1 MYINRPSSEGR
12 FFHIFCKISVINT
25 ILTSPYKSNIIDVV
39 QFEKGVIIM
48 NKRIDKKKQ
57 KRTLESAVT
66 ATATS
71 SAQATATP
79 VVEIKE
85 VVKEVKVPVEVPAK
99 NPAFYVQYQSAEY
112 TVAAITERVIADCNA
127 KGHAVETPEALSIY
141 LKPEDKKAYYTLG
154 GFNGYIEL

>member
-1 MYINRPSSEGR
+1 MVGDRIYDKACVDSIECSS
-12 FFHIFCKISVINT
+12 KYV
-25 ILTSPYKSNIIDVV
+25 
-39 QFEKGVIIM
+39 
-48 NKRIDKKKQ
+48 NKNYLFIETKEQ
-57 KRTLESAVT
+57 
-66 ATATS
+66 
-71 SAQATATP
+71 
-79 VVEIKE
+79 IKE

-127 KGHAVETPEALSIY
+127 KGHAVENPEALSIY

>member
-1 MYINRPSSEGR
+1 
-12 FFHIFCKISVINT
+12 
-25 ILTSPYKSNIIDVV
+25 
-39 QFEKGVIIM
+39 M

-71 SAQATATP
+71 SVPATATP

-112 TVAAITERVIADCNA
+112 TC
-127 KGHAVETPEALSIY
+127 L
-141 LKPEDKKAYYTLG
+141 LYTSRCV
-154 GFNGYIEL
+154 

>member
-1 MYINRPSSEGR
+1 
-12 FFHIFCKISVINT
+12 
-25 ILTSPYKSNIIDVV
+25 
-39 QFEKGVIIM
+39 M

-71 SAQATATP
+71 SAPATATP

-85 VVKEVKVPVEVPAK
+85 VVKEVEVPAK

-127 KGHAVETPEALSIY
+127 KGHAVENPEALSIY

>member
-1 MYINRPSSEGR
+1 
-12 FFHIFCKISVINT
+12 
-25 ILTSPYKSNIIDVV
+25 
-39 QFEKGVIIM
+39 M

-71 SAQATATP
+71 SAPATATP
-79 VVEIKE
+79 VVKI
-85 VVKEVKVPVEVPAK
+85 KEVKVPVEVPAK

-127 KGHAVETPEALSIY
+127 KGHAVENPEALSIY

>member
-1 MYINRPSSEGR
+1 
-12 FFHIFCKISVINT
+12 
-25 ILTSPYKSNIIDVV
+25 
-39 QFEKGVIIM
+39 M

-71 SAQATATP
+71 SAPATATP
-79 VVEIKE
+79 VVEI
-85 VVKEVKVPVEVPAK
+85 KVPVEVPAK

-127 KGHAVETPEALSIY
+127 KGHAVENPEALSIY

>member
-1 MYINRPSSEGR
+1 
-12 FFHIFCKISVINT
+12 
-25 ILTSPYKSNIIDVV
+25 
-39 QFEKGVIIM
+39 M

-71 SAQATATP
+71 SAPATATP

-127 KGHAVETPEALSIY
+127 KGHAVENPIITPVRKNTVSLTTNISNIKRI
-141 LKPEDKKAYYTLG
+141 LLLRFTVIIP
-154 GFNGYIEL
+154 

>member
-1 MYINRPSSEGR
+1 
-12 FFHIFCKISVINT
+12 
-25 ILTSPYKSNIIDVV
+25 
-39 QFEKGVIIM
+39 M

-71 SAQATATP
+71 SAPATATP

-112 TVAAITERVIADCNA
+112 TVSAITERVIADCNA
-127 KGHAVETPEALSIY
+127 KGHAVENPEALSIY
-141 LKPEDKKAYYTLG
+141 LKPEDKSILHPWSSMDILNYKGVFYGA
-154 GFNGYIEL
+154 

>member
-1 MYINRPSSEGR
+1 
-12 FFHIFCKISVINT
+12 
-25 ILTSPYKSNIIDVV
+25 
-39 QFEKGVIIM
+39 M

-71 SAQATATP
+71 
-79 VVEIKE
+79 
-85 VVKEVKVPVEVPAK
+85 KEVKVPAEVPAK

-127 KGHAVETPEALSIY
+127 KGHAVENPEALSIY

>member
-1 MYINRPSSEGR
+1 M
-12 FFHIFCKISVINT
+12 INT

-71 SAQATATP
+71 SAPATATP

-99 NPAFYVQYQSAEY
+99 NPAFYVQYQSCLLY
-112 TVAAITERVIADCNA
+112 TSDAADE
-127 KGHAVETPEALSIY
+127 
-141 LKPEDKKAYYTLG
+141 
-154 GFNGYIEL
+154 

>member
-1 MYINRPSSEGR
+1 
-12 FFHIFCKISVINT
+12 
-25 ILTSPYKSNIIDVV
+25 
-39 QFEKGVIIM
+39 M

-71 SAQATATP
+71 SAPATATP
-79 VVEIKE
+79 
-85 VVKEVKVPVEVPAK
+85 
-99 NPAFYVQYQSAEY
+99 VQYQSAEY

-127 KGHAVETPEALSIY
+127 KGHAVENPEALSIY

>member
-1 MYINRPSSEGR
+1 
-12 FFHIFCKISVINT
+12 
-25 ILTSPYKSNIIDVV
+25 
-39 QFEKGVIIM
+39 M

-71 SAQATATP
+71 SAPATATP
-79 VVEIKE
+79 VVELKE

-127 KGHAVETPEALSIY
+127 KGHAVENPEALSIY

>member
-1 MYINRPSSEGR
+1 M
-12 FFHIFCKISVINT
+12 INT

-39 QFEKGVIIM
+39 QFEKGV
-48 NKRIDKKKQ
+48 
-57 KRTLESAVT
+57 
-66 ATATS
+66 
-71 SAQATATP
+71 
-79 VVEIKE
+79 IKE

-127 KGHAVETPEALSIY
+127 KGHAVENPEALSIY

>member
-1 MYINRPSSEGR
+1 MTQIN
-12 FFHIFCKISVINT
+12 
-25 ILTSPYKSNIIDVV
+25 SNINIQNFAGQQQKQQQTV
-39 QFEKGVIIM
+39 
-48 NKRIDKKKQ
+48 RIPNYYYVPD
-57 KRTLESAVT
+57 TY
-66 ATATS
+66 
-71 SAQATATP
+71 TP
-79 VVEIKE
+79 QSIKE

-127 KGHAVETPEALSIY
+127 KGHAVENPEALSIY

>member
-1 MYINRPSSEGR
+1 
-12 FFHIFCKISVINT
+12 
-25 ILTSPYKSNIIDVV
+25 
-39 QFEKGVIIM
+39 M

-71 SAQATATP
+71 SAPATATP
-79 VVEIKE
+79 VVE
-85 VVKEVKVPVEVPAK
+85 K

-127 KGHAVETPEALSIY
+127 KGHAVENPEALSIY

>member
-1 MYINRPSSEGR
+1 
-12 FFHIFCKISVINT
+12 
-25 ILTSPYKSNIIDVV
+25 
-39 QFEKGVIIM
+39 M

-71 SAQATATP
+71 SAPATATP
-79 VVEIKE
+79 VV
-85 VVKEVKVPVEVPAK
+85 VPAK

-112 TVAAITERVIADCNA
+112 TVSAITERVIADCNA
-127 KGHAVETPEALSIY
+127 KGHAVENPEALSIY

>member
-1 MYINRPSSEGR
+1 
-12 FFHIFCKISVINT
+12 
-25 ILTSPYKSNIIDVV
+25 
-39 QFEKGVIIM
+39 M

-71 SAQATATP
+71 TP

-112 TVAAITERVIADCNA
+112 TVADITERVIADCNA
-127 KGHAVETPEALSIY
+127 KGHAVENPEALSIY

-154 GFNGYIEL
+154 EFNGYIEL

>member
-1 MYINRPSSEGR
+1 MAMLGNLGENLTKTMKKLVGM
-12 FFHIFCKISVINT
+12 SV
-25 ILTSPYKSNIIDVV
+25 
-39 QFEKGVIIM
+39 
-48 NKRIDKKKQ
+48 IDKK
-57 KRTLESAVT
+57 T
-66 ATATS
+66 
-71 SAQATATP
+71 
-79 VVEIKE
+79 IKE

-127 KGHAVETPEALSIY
+127 KGHAVENPEALSIY

>member
-1 MYINRPSSEGR
+1 
-12 FFHIFCKISVINT
+12 
-25 ILTSPYKSNIIDVV
+25 
-39 QFEKGVIIM
+39 M

-71 SAQATATP
+71 SAPATATP

-99 NPAFYVQYQSAEY
+99 NPAFYVQY

-127 KGHAVETPEALSIY
+127 KGHAVENPEALSIY

>member
-1 MYINRPSSEGR
+1 
-12 FFHIFCKISVINT
+12 
-25 ILTSPYKSNIIDVV
+25 
-39 QFEKGVIIM
+39 M

-71 SAQATATP
+71 SAPATSTP

-85 VVKEVKVPVEVPAK
+85 VVKEVKVPVEVPVEVPAK
-99 NPAFYVQYQSAEY
+99 TPAFYVQYQSAEY
-112 TVAAITERVIADCNA
+112 TVADITERVIADCNA
-127 KGHAVETPEALSIY
+127 KGHAVENPEALSIY

>member
-1 MYINRPSSEGR
+1 
-12 FFHIFCKISVINT
+12 
-25 ILTSPYKSNIIDVV
+25 
-39 QFEKGVIIM
+39 M

-71 SAQATATP
+71 SAPATATP

-127 KGHAVETPEALSIY
+127 KGKSGSSLHLSETRRQKSILHPWRVQWIY
-141 LKPEDKKAYYTLG
+141 
-154 GFNGYIEL
+154 

>member
-1 MYINRPSSEGR
+1 
-12 FFHIFCKISVINT
+12 
-25 ILTSPYKSNIIDVV
+25 
-39 QFEKGVIIM
+39 M

-71 SAQATATP
+71 SAPATATP

-112 TVAAITERVIADCNA
+112 TVAAITA

>member
-1 MYINRPSSEGR
+1 
-12 FFHIFCKISVINT
+12 
-25 ILTSPYKSNIIDVV
+25 
-39 QFEKGVIIM
+39 M

-71 SAQATATP
+71 SAPATATP

-127 KGHAVETPEALSIY
+127 KGHAVENPESLSIY
-141 LKPEDKKAYYTLG
+141 LKPEDKKAITPLEGSMDILNYKGVFYG
-154 GFNGYIEL
+154 A

>member
-1 MYINRPSSEGR
+1 MEIVIVCIGG
-12 FFHIFCKISVINT
+12 FHLDGIVKE
-25 ILTSPYKSNIIDVV
+25 
-39 QFEKGVIIM
+39 Q
-48 NKRIDKKKQ
+48 
-57 KRTLESAVT
+57 
-66 ATATS
+66 
-71 SAQATATP
+71 
-79 VVEIKE
+79 IKE

>member
-1 MYINRPSSEGR
+1 MDVFLEGGIHFFTRYILLNGFIFFQWRPIGGR
-12 FFHIFCKISVINT
+12 WIA
-25 ILTSPYKSNIIDVV
+25 
-39 QFEKGVIIM
+39 
-48 NKRIDKKKQ
+48 KKQ

-71 SAQATATP
+71 SAPATATP

-127 KGHAVETPEALSIY
+127 KGHAVENPEALSIY

>member
-1 MYINRPSSEGR
+1 
-12 FFHIFCKISVINT
+12 
-25 ILTSPYKSNIIDVV
+25 
-39 QFEKGVIIM
+39 M

-71 SAQATATP
+71 SAPATATP

-99 NPAFYVQYQSAEY
+99 NP
-112 TVAAITERVIADCNA
+112 VAAITERVIADCNA
-127 KGHAVETPEALSIY
+127 KGHAVENPEALSIY

>member
-1 MYINRPSSEGR
+1 M
-12 FFHIFCKISVINT
+12 INT

-71 SAQATATP
+71 SAPATATP

-85 VVKEVKVPVEVPAK
+85 GVKEVKVPGEVSAK
-99 NPAFYVQYQSAEY
+99 NPTENATTQQTVSKPTDILHTAIALAFLQQFLH
-112 TVAAITERVIADCNA
+112 T
-127 KGHAVETPEALSIY
+127 AVFQLFRIKLHKI
-141 LKPEDKKAYYTLG
+141 LK
-154 GFNGYIEL
+154 

>member
-1 MYINRPSSEGR
+1 
-12 FFHIFCKISVINT
+12 
-25 ILTSPYKSNIIDVV
+25 
-39 QFEKGVIIM
+39 M

-71 SAQATATP
+71 SAPATATP

-99 NPAFYVQYQSAEY
+99 NPAFYVQYQSAE
-112 TVAAITERVIADCNA
+112 RVIADCNA
-127 KGHAVETPEALSIY
+127 KGHAVENPEALSIY

>member
-1 MYINRPSSEGR
+1 M
-12 FFHIFCKISVINT
+12 INT

-71 SAQATATP
+71 SAPATATP

-99 NPAFYVQYQSAEY
+99 NPAFYLLVSDKWRELPDFLQRVPWRVQW
-112 TVAAITERVIADCNA
+112 
-127 KGHAVETPEALSIY
+127 IY
-141 LKPEDKKAYYTLG
+141 
-154 GFNGYIEL
+154 

>member
-1 MYINRPSSEGR
+1 
-12 FFHIFCKISVINT
+12 
-25 ILTSPYKSNIIDVV
+25 
-39 QFEKGVIIM
+39 M

-71 SAQATATP
+71 SAPATATP
-79 VVEIKE
+79 VVEIK

>member
-1 MYINRPSSEGR
+1 
-12 FFHIFCKISVINT
+12 
-25 ILTSPYKSNIIDVV
+25 
-39 QFEKGVIIM
+39 M

-71 SAQATATP
+71 SAPATATP

-99 NPAFYVQYQSAEY
+99 NPAEY

-127 KGHAVETPEALSIY
+127 KGHAVENPEALSIY

>member
-1 MYINRPSSEGR
+1 
-12 FFHIFCKISVINT
+12 
-25 ILTSPYKSNIIDVV
+25 
-39 QFEKGVIIM
+39 M

-71 SAQATATP
+71 SAPATATP
-79 VVEIKE
+79 VVEI
-85 VVKEVKVPVEVPAK
+85 KVPVEVPAK

-112 TVAAITERVIADCNA
+112 TVSAITERVIADCNA
-127 KGHAVETPEALSIY
+127 KGHAVENPEALSIY

>member
-1 MYINRPSSEGR
+1 
-12 FFHIFCKISVINT
+12 
-25 ILTSPYKSNIIDVV
+25 
-39 QFEKGVIIM
+39 M

-71 SAQATATP
+71 SAP

>member
-1 MYINRPSSEGR
+1 M
-12 FFHIFCKISVINT
+12 INT

-39 QFEKGVIIM
+39 QFEKGVIIR

-71 SAQATATP
+71 SAPATATP

>member
-1 MYINRPSSEGR
+1 
-12 FFHIFCKISVINT
+12 
-25 ILTSPYKSNIIDVV
+25 
-39 QFEKGVIIM
+39 M

-71 SAQATATP
+71 SAPATATP

-85 VVKEVKVPVEVPAK
+85 VVKVPVEVPAK

-127 KGHAVETPEALSIY
+127 KGHAVENPEALSIY

>member
-1 MYINRPSSEGR
+1 
-12 FFHIFCKISVINT
+12 
-25 ILTSPYKSNIIDVV
+25 
-39 QFEKGVIIM
+39 M

-71 SAQATATP
+71 SAPATATP

-112 TVAAITERVIADCNA
+112 TVSAITERVIADRISFISLISICI
-127 KGHAVETPEALSIY
+127 LSPLHSNLFRSNHTSI
-141 LKPEDKKAYYTLG
+141 
-154 GFNGYIEL
+154 F

>member
-1 MYINRPSSEGR
+1 
-12 FFHIFCKISVINT
+12 
-25 ILTSPYKSNIIDVV
+25 
-39 QFEKGVIIM
+39 M

-71 SAQATATP
+71 SAPATSTP

-85 VVKEVKVPVEVPAK
+85 VVKEVKVPVPAK

-112 TVAAITERVIADCNA
+112 TVADITERVIADCNA
-127 KGHAVETPEALSIY
+127 KGHAVENPEALSIY